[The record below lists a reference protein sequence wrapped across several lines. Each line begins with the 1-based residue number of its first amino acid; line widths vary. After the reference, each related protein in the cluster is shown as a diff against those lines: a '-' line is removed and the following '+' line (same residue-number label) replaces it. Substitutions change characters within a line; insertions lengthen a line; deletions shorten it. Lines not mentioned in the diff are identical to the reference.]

1 MKYVPKAYLEGQV
14 QNINDVLQ
22 TNQRNKLVLHRA
34 YGGFQLQQVAP
45 VVGEYSVRGT
55 ISISND
61 YMSKREM
68 YNYLTAFL
76 TGMSMLRNNSVP
88 I

>member
-22 TNQRNKLVLHRA
+22 TNQRNKFFLQQA

-45 VVGEYSVRGT
+45 VDGDYSVRGS

-61 YMSKREM
+61 YVSKREM

-76 TGMSMLRNNSVP
+76 TGMSMLRNNVVT

>member
-22 TNQRNKLVLHRA
+22 TNQRNTFFLQQA

-45 VVGEYSVRGT
+45 AGSQYGVM
-55 ISISND
+55 SISSG
-61 YMSKREM
+61 YVSKREM

-76 TGMSMLRNNSVP
+76 TGMSILRNNPVT